1 MTQQIRTASP
11 IGARCIVASIY
22 WRRNNLLSFS
32 FYISVS
38 VLSAISVSQSLHLL
52 PHIHLPRHLHLLAT
66 SISLHYTE
74 KHKIFKTGAS
84 NLLRL
89 AYSWGHCLKIVVY
102 LAETEIHL
110 NLRTTAKVEVPGRH
124 SWVESGNKCLRS

>member
-32 FYISVS
+32 FYLSVS
-38 VLSAISVSQSLHLL
+38 VLSAISVFQSLHLP
-52 PHIHLPRHLHLLAT
+52 PHLHLHLPRHLHLLPYLHLPRHLYLLAT
-66 SISLHYTE
+66 SISLHYAE
-74 KHKIFKTGAS
+74 KHKIFLTGAN

-89 AYSWGHCLKIVVY
+89 AYSWGHRLKIVVY

-110 NLRTTAKVEVPGRH
+110 N
-124 SWVESGNKCLRS
+124 